1 MQLVDSHCHIN
12 FPQLRERL
20 PELLRNAKE
29 NQVGHMLV
37 IATTWE
43 NFADVLDMASSYDN
57 LSASIGVHPCTTEGH
72 EPSIAELCQ
81 LGTNE
86 LVVAVGETGLD
97 YHWNTGDLS
106 WQHERFHRHI
116 EVAKQLQK
124 PLVIHTRAAAADT
137 MQTLKEHNASESG
150 GVMHCF
156 AEDWQIAKKALDIDF
171 YISFSGIVTFKSA
184 PDVQEVA
191 RKAPL
196 DRILV
201 ETDSPYLAPVPK
213 RGKTNEPAYVKHTAE
228 YVAEL
233 RGMQFEEL
241 VEATTEN
248 FYRLFKH
255 ARRTTD

>member
-12 FPQLRERL
+12 FPQLRDRL
-20 PELLRNAKE
+20 PEILRNAQD
-29 NQVGHMLV
+29 NDVGHMLV
-37 IATTWE
+37 IATTWDNIPE
-43 NFADVLDMASSYDN
+43 VLAMAESHNN
-57 LSASIGVHPCTTEGH
+57 LSASVGIHPCTTEGH
-72 EPSIAELCQ
+72 EPSEEELCS
-81 LGTNE
+81 LSEHE
-86 LVVAVGETGLD
+86 LVVAIGETGLD
-97 YHWNTGDLS
+97 YHWHEGDLA

-116 EVAKQLQK
+116 QVAKTTQM
-124 PLVIHTRAAAADT
+124 PLIIHTRNAADDT
-137 MQTLKEHNASESG
+137 VQTLVDHDAGAAG

-156 AEDWQIAKKALDIDF
+156 AEDWRIAKRALDIDF

-196 DRILV
+196 ERILV

-228 YVAEL
+228 FVAEL
-233 RGMQFEEL
+233 RGMHFQEL

-248 FYRLFKH
+248 FYRLFNR
-255 ARRTTD
+255 ARRTVG